1 LSRRAKIVNHERRV
15 GKNRAVHAFGL
26 RPEADTT
33 LTCHIQ
39 QDAVAMLPNLLAGPL
54 MTLLK
59 IFGLHG
65 NAQPAMTPEQMGI
78 IGLVLAGA
86 GLAGVLVY
94 RWLAPTPGA
103 AALGVVA
110 STAVIAVLSYCGV
123 VAASVVLWGGI
134 AIVAIA
140 VVAMFV
146 STLG

>member
-1 LSRRAKIVNHERRV
+1 
-15 GKNRAVHAFGL
+15 
-26 RPEADTT
+26 
-33 LTCHIQ
+33 
-39 QDAVAMLPNLLAGPL
+39 MLPHLLASPL
-54 MTLLK
+54 MTFFK
-59 IFGLHG
+59 IFGSHP
-65 NAQPAMTPEQMGI
+65 NSQPVMTPEQMGI

-86 GLAGVLVY
+86 GLVGVFVY

-110 STAVIAVLSYCGV
+110 STAVIAVLSYFGV